1 LAVVLVSLQ
10 LAAVRVSAVLGG
22 DDEGHG
28 RREGPTR
35 EGEVS
40 RGEGGGSSLNCVSTG
55 SHCKANSS
63 GSIPAP
69 IAQYSNTLNDLND
82 LCL

>member
-1 LAVVLVSLQ
+1 MGP
-10 LAAVRVSAVLGG
+10 VLGG

-40 RGEGGGSSLNCVSTG
+40 RGEGGVAILSICGPYGFSVLCCRVTPSL
-55 SHCKANSS
+55 
-63 GSIPAP
+63 
-69 IAQYSNTLNDLND
+69 
-82 LCL
+82 